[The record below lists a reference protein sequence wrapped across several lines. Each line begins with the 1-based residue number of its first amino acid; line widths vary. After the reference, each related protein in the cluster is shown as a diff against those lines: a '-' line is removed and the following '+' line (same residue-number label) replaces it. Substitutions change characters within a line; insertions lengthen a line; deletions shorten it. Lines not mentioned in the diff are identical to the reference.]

1 MLRPFPKQQEAIDK
15 MVELVKKNSFALNTS
30 GLGSGKTLQAIE
42 TCKALGKAP
51 VVVAPASTLTAWE
64 RALDEQEVD
73 YYTVLSWDKART
85 GKTKWYT
92 RNKRARYG
100 RWRIPRNGIL
110 IFDEVHK
117 AKAGSKTLQG
127 RMAVDAASQGV
138 PTIALSGTPF
148 ENPLHCE
155 YLAIATKEIQDSY
168 SFKSW
173 CRKRGCY
180 QNFFNGWEFNP
191 FKPAGEAG
199 LAYLRNLLY
208 GEKGCAVQ
216 ITRKDLAEFFT
227 TSTLHEILVDFDS
240 KTLKEM
246 KKLEK
251 YVLRMDKQREED
263 LERDIQKFNE
273 ATEKGQEP
281 VLSTHLREILRARQ
295 EIEVLKTPILA
306 EKIEELLGEKKSVV
320 VFVNFRETTDALLAQ
335 FPDVP
340 SVVID
345 GTKTGHKRQ
354 EEIDKFQR
362 DEAYLAIVQFQAGGA
377 GISLHDVRGSRPRA
391 SILNTTFSITDTLQ
405 ALGRI
410 DRAGA
415 KSDTEQF
422 ILVAA
427 GTYEEEVFKAV
438 KEKHYTM
445 QKAVL

>member
-1 MLRPFPKQQEAIDK
+1 MA
-15 MVELVKKNSFALNTS
+15 ELVRKNSFALNTS

-73 YYTVLSWDKART
+73 YYTVMSWDKART

-180 QNFFNGWEFNP
+180 QNFFNGWVFNP
-191 FKPAGEAG
+191 YKPEGEAG

-208 GEKGCAVQ
+208 GENGCAVQ

-273 ATEKGQEP
+273 AMEKGQEP

-345 GTKTGHKRQ
+345 GTKTGQKRQ

-391 SILNTTFSITDTLQ
+391 SILNMTFSITDTLQ

-438 KEKHYTM
+438 KEKHYAM